1 MTKEKKKTSEVIKK
15 EVLEEEPLEENTA
28 KTEEPAASAD
38 EKIAEEAP
46 DKILKEIVK
55 EDEEILNRL
64 IRLQADFENF
74 KKRTAK
80 EKAEIYNFALE
91 NLATKLIPV
100 MDNLERAEASFSG
113 AEEAEG
119 QTYVNGVQMVFKQLK
134 DVLKE
139 EGLEEINSTIPFD
152 PNFHHGVAV
161 GEDAEKEDQAILEV
175 FQKGYSFKGKVIR
188 PAMVKINQI

>member
-1 MTKEKKKTSEVIKK
+1 MTKEKKKQSGNFEKDATEENPLENNTSEVK
-15 EVLEEEPLEENTA
+15 ESDVSSDEETTLESP
-28 KTEEPAASAD
+28 
-38 EKIAEEAP
+38 EKV
-46 DKILKEIVK
+46 LKEIVK

-74 KKRTAK
+74 KKRTQK

-91 NLATKLIPV
+91 KLAIKLIPV
-100 MDNLERAEASFSG
+100 MDNLERAEASFNG
-113 AEEAEG
+113 AETEG
-119 QTYVNGVQMVFKQLK
+119 QTYINGVQMVFKQLK
-134 DVLKE
+134 DILRE
-139 EGLEEINSTIPFD
+139 EGLEEIKSDIPFD

-161 GEDAEKEDQAILEV
+161 GEDSEKEDQDILEV